1 MPGKKELSCGC
12 GFGHSKKKSAFGSSA
27 DSFFMGNYEGPA
39 NLNTVKKCLSTV
51 YNNVTP
57 LSRFGS
63 KQKSGM
69 GTLKIIKK

>member
-12 GFGHSKKKSAFGSSA
+12 GFVHYKKKSAFGSSA

-69 GTLKIIKK
+69 GPMKIIKK

>member
-1 MPGKKELSCGC
+1 MSGKKECGC

-27 DSFFMGNYEGPA
+27 NSFFMDNYAGPA
-39 NLNTVKKCLSTV
+39 NINSVKNCLSTV

-63 KQKSGM
+63 KQKSSM
-69 GTLKIIKK
+69 GPMKIGSKKK

>member
-1 MPGKKELSCGC
+1 MSSKKEPCGC

-39 NLNTVKKCLSTV
+39 NLKNINNCLSTV

-63 KQKSGM
+63 KQKSSM
-69 GTLKIIKK
+69 GPMKIGKKK